1 MHQASSQAK
10 MRVISWNV
18 NGIRAVAGKNNLG
31 EPLCDGQASC
41 MSDLNSRYNPDVLVL
56 QEIKCNSINDMEK
69 FRVLY
74 PHIITSFAEKK
85 GYSGVAVMSKKA
97 PLDAFCDFRGLAPGT
112 VLPPYER
119 EGRLVTAVFDEA
131 VVVGVYVPN
140 AKAGL
145 ARIDER
151 GHWEAVIL
159 AHLAWVKAAHP
170 QKALIYCGDLNVA
183 HQEIDICNAKANA
196 KSAGFS
202 PQERGWFGQLLASG
216 MIDTFRH
223 MNPGLV
229 KYSWWSP
236 ITRARTRNAGWRI
249 DYCLLDAAHAAMLR
263 RAEILNDVFGSDH
276 CPVLVEIG
284 S

>member
-1 MHQASSQAK
+1 

-18 NGIRAVAGKNNLG
+18 NGIRAVAGKNAAG
-31 EPLCDGQASC
+31 EPLCEGQISC
-41 MSDLNSRYNPDVLVL
+41 MSDLNVRYAPDVLVL
-56 QEIKCNSINDMEK
+56 QEIKCNSVSDMEK

-74 PHIITSFAEKK
+74 PHIAASFAEKK

-97 PLDAFCDFRGLAPGT
+97 PQEVFYDFRGEHPHLIASPANAAP
-112 VLPPYER
+112 YAR
-119 EGRLVTAVFDEA
+119 EGRLVTAVFEEA

-145 ARIDER
+145 VRIDER
-151 GHWEAVIL
+151 GHWEMAML
-159 AHLAWVKAAHP
+159 AHLAWVKAAYP
-170 QKALIYCGDLNVA
+170 YKAMIYCGDLNVA
-183 HQEIDICNAKANA
+183 HQEIDICNPKSNT
-196 KSAGFS
+196 KSAGYS
-202 PQERGWFGQLLASG
+202 PQERGWFSQLLACG

-223 MNPGLV
+223 LNPGVV

-249 DYCLLDAAHAAMLR
+249 DYCLLDAAQAAMLR

-276 CPVLVEIG
+276 CPVLLEI
-284 S
+284 SE